1 MRGQDRIEEEE
12 EEMKEE
18 AERVKADRGEE
29 GAR

>member
-1 MRGQDRIEEEE
+1 MRGQDRIEEE